1 MEVHPDGAQDGI
13 EPIALKPAEAVA
25 LHSMLSFQ
33 VSEIE
38 FGSLNE
44 MWIGGV
50 GVEVLPQAQ
59 RLLANR
65 LGVPFSYLYRCPA
78 DLQAKNLNFWL
89 EQERKQRE
97 TFFLRFNG
105 LKDVRAV
112 FTDRY
117 TAIDNREILVKMLD
131 LGFKPEQE
139 VQSMLDDGMIVV
151 KVPEYGRSFEVALKD
166 SVVPGLSIGNSEIGF
181 LSFCIECFYLRL
193 ICTNGMVVPVSV
205 GQSRFKHISRKAFE
219 ALPES
224 IRQVAES
231 SNRQQAQ
238 MVISVNTPVHNPIQT
253 IESFNKRFGLT
264 QVEGEMVKAAWEQEP
279 IQTMWGVIQAFTGA
293 AKSSDLNVEA
303 AYRLERVGGQ
313 ILAMVN

>member
-1 MEVHPDGAQDGI
+1 MKATTTTLGNLI
-13 EPIALKPAEAVA
+13 E
-25 LHSMLSFQ
+25 Q
-33 VSEIE
+33 VETISTGNFDETVSLNEIE
-38 FGSLNE
+38 FSSLNE

-59 RLLANR
+59 KLFTSRLR
-65 LGVPFSYLYRCPA
+65 VPFSYLERCPA
-78 DLQAKNLNFWL
+78 DLQAENLNHWL

-97 TFFLRFNG
+97 TFFCRFNG
-105 LKDVRAV
+105 QRQVRAV

-117 TAIDNREILVKMLD
+117 TAIDNREILSKMPE
-131 LGFKPEQE
+131 LGFRPEQE
-139 VQSMLDDGMIVV
+139 VQYMLDDGMMVV
-151 KVPEYGRSFEVALKD
+151 KVPEYGKSFDVALKD
-166 SVVPGLSIGNSEIGF
+166 TVIPGLSIGNSEIGF

-193 ICTNGMVVPVSV
+193 ICTNGMVVPVSI

-219 ALPES
+219 QLPET

-238 MVISVNTPVHNPIQT
+238 MVISVNTPVHNPMQT

-264 QVEGEMVKAAWEQEP
+264 LAEGEMVKASFAQETGE
-279 IQTMWGVIQAFTGA
+279 TMWNVIQAYTGSA
-293 AKSSDLNVEA
+293 RAPELTVEA

-313 ILAMVN
+313 ILALVK

>member
-1 MEVHPDGAQDGI
+1 MRATTTLGNLI
-13 EPIALKPAEAVA
+13 EQVEAMSAGNFDETV
-25 LHSMLSFQ
+25 SLS
-33 VSEIE
+33 EME

-65 LGVPFSYLYRCPA
+65 LKVPFTYLDRCPA
-78 DLQAKNLNFWL
+78 DLQADNLNHWL
-89 EQERKQRE
+89 KEERKQRE
-97 TFFLRFNG
+97 TFFCRFNG
-105 LKDVRAV
+105 QRQVRAV

-117 TAIDNREILVKMLD
+117 TAIDNTEILARMPE
-131 LGFKPEQE
+131 LGFRPEQE
-139 VQSMLDDGMIVV
+139 VQYMLDDGMMVV
-151 KVPEYGRSFEVALKD
+151 KVPEYARSFEVALKD
-166 SVVPGLSIGNSEIGF
+166 NVVPGISIGNSEIGF

-193 ICTNGMVVPVSV
+193 VCTNGMVVPVSV

-219 ALPES
+219 ALPET

-238 MVISVNTPVHNPIQT
+238 MVISVNTRVHNPIQT
-253 IESFNKRFGLT
+253 IESFNRRFGLT
-264 QVEGEMVKAAWEQEP
+264 VAEGELVKASFSQEP
-279 IQTMWGVIQAFTGA
+279 GDTMWSVIQAYTGSA
-293 AKSSDLNVEA
+293 RSPELTVEA

-313 ILAMVN
+313 IFALVK